1 MMVEITS
8 VIMKNAQFD
17 IKNVK
22 DKSDNVVNKND
33 IKT

>member
-17 IKNVK
+17 INNVN
-22 DKSDNVVNKND
+22 DKSDNVEDKND